1 MFIWVCGQAPP
12 SCGIFAFL
20 NIWFDV
26 FLTENKLKL
35 TSCGQASRPTGSQ
48 MFGRSSRSRHSFT
61 SLHDLYVQL
70 FSYLMPIGQQPGIFR
85 PTSNLQFMAQS
96 NYSNIVTA
104 GFWWLI
110 NPTWGWTSTYYT
122 ISFGNEHPVSSYLIG
137 YWSGWRGAIT
147 PTYNIQPMSLLNPG
161 SNPKLRVCNFSDIV
175 SAPWFQCLIRDGA
188 CQIKTWL
195 INPIDYDYSSI
206 DHKP

>member
-1 MFIWVCGQAPP
+1 MFSLRKTNSNWLRVA
-12 SCGIFAFL
+12 
-20 NIWFDV
+20 
-26 FLTENKLKL
+26 KLQDPRDRRCL
-35 TSCGQASRPTGSQ
+35 AVLQDYCAAIV
-48 MFGRSSRSRHSFT
+48 SRHSFT

-122 ISFGNEHPVSSYLIG
+122 ISFVNEHPVSSYLIG
-137 YWSGWRGAIT
+137 YWSGCRGAIT
-147 PTYNIQPMSLLNPG
+147 PTYNIQPMSLLKPG
-161 SNPKLRVCNFSDIV
+161 SNPKLGVCNFSDMV
-175 SAPWFQCLIRDGA
+175 SAP
-188 CQIKTWL
+188 
-195 INPIDYDYSSI
+195 YSNV
-206 DHKP
+206 